1 MVSTTSDDARR
12 GEAPRPARHVL
23 FQTLADAGFRPGEAL
38 ALHCVDLH
46 CVDMDLADPTFTVA
60 RQGLEPWTR

>member
-1 MVSTTSDDARR
+1 MVSTTSDERQARR
-12 GEAPRPARHVL
+12 SAATGKTMLL

-38 ALHCVDLH
+38 ALHCVD
-46 CVDMDLADPTFTVA
+46 MDLADRTFTVA